1 MITKFRIR
9 EFSIKKFN
17 SERYLGINLTKIDK
31 HLLIYGEHKSGKS
44 TTLDAISYAIF
55 GINGSGR
62 PINNIAET
70 YIKVS
75 NDDLDL
81 TLNRK
86 VGSNHKLT
94 IKNHVDN
101 TTETITDMD
110 EINNNLTELFKLP
123 SEDYLEFKAKLLYQG
138 QESSL
143 KKFDNKKLLRIISY
157 YTGLGAKN
165 KKIEWLQ
172 DKIKI
177 ELEEKEYVTIK
188 RKEFKNELIDKRNII
203 NSSKGHI
210 DHLNQLVSS
219 YEDRSMEQV
228 FDIKMNKL
236 ELWKKINEIQAKN
249 LHLQHEKD
257 KSFLLK
263 NDFQKYYEES
273 LVNLIKE
280 VVSVLICPV
289 CGKRTNLSK
298 IGYKYQHKKCP
309 YCGDEHY
316 DKDLYDNIAQK
327 IKNSED
333 RLPKIN
339 KEIKQIEDEL
349 TKNYTVLNDL
359 EKKLDNLKLILN
371 PEIVRCV
378 EKFKYFDDDE
388 VKIFI
393 EEQKAKLDERIE
405 DFEKAKYE
413 VKVVSTNI
421 DEKSKHIED
430 MSKHIETLE
439 KNKNELQKEL
449 EVESITKFLK
459 KMNSYYGKLMGYKK
473 QPIVL
478 KDGKLFFKT
487 PLRGKKEEVDDISTS
502 KSIGE
507 AEKKCLDAALL
518 FTFIDLDRKN
528 YASLIDFVILDDP
541 ADGLFDDV
549 NLKPEAH
556 NKTNLLNLIKENC
569 DTDQTQ
575 FIILTADETYNKILG
590 LSTTSI
596 NFNADIFRF

>member
-1 MITKFRIR
+1 MTKFRIR

-17 SERYLGINLTKIDK
+17 SERYLGINLTKLDK

-70 YIKVS
+70 YIKIS
-75 NDDLDL
+75 NDNLDL
-81 TLNRK
+81 ILNRK

-94 IKNHVDN
+94 IKNHIDN

-123 SEDYLEFKAKLLYQG
+123 SEDYLEFKAKLLYQE
-138 QESSL
+138 QQSSL
-143 KKFDNKKLLRIISY
+143 KKLGNKKLLRIISY
-157 YTGLGAKN
+157 YTGLGTKN
-165 KKIEWLQ
+165 KKIEDLH
-172 DKIKI
+172 DEIKIKI
-177 ELEEKEYVTIK
+177 EKKEYASIK
-188 RKEFKNELIDKRNII
+188 LKEFQNELMDKKNII
-203 NSSKGHI
+203 KSSRGHI
-210 DHLNQLVSS
+210 EHLKQLVIS
-219 YEDRSMEQV
+219 YEDRNMEQV
-228 FDIKMNKL
+228 FDIKMKKSKS
-236 ELWKKINEIQAKN
+236 WKKISEIQTRN
-249 LHLQHEKD
+249 IHLQHEKD

-263 NDFQKYYEES
+263 NHFQKFHEEK

-298 IGYKYQHKKCP
+298 IEYKYNHKKCP

-339 KEIKQIEDEL
+339 IEIKQIKDEL
-349 TKNYTVLNDL
+349 TKNYKVLNDL
-359 EKKLDNLKLILN
+359 KKKLDDLKLILN

-378 EKFKYFDDDE
+378 DKFKYFDDDGL
-388 VKIFI
+388 KIFI
-393 EEQKAKLDERIE
+393 VEQKAKLDEQLE
-405 DFEKAKYE
+405 DFEKTKDE
-413 VKVVSTNI
+413 VKVVSTDI
-421 DEKSKHIED
+421 DEQSKYIED
-430 MSKHIETLE
+430 ISKNIETLE
-439 KNKNELQKEL
+439 KNKNVLQKEL
-449 EVESITKFLK
+449 EKESVTNFLQ
-459 KMNSYYGKLMGYKK
+459 KMNFYYGKLMGYKK

-487 PLRGKKEEVDDISTS
+487 PLRGKKEELDDISTS
-502 KSIGE
+502 NSIGE
-507 AEKKCLDAALL
+507 AEKKCLDAALI
-518 FTFIDLDRKN
+518 FTFIDLDKEN
-528 YASLIDFVILDDP
+528 NASSIDFVILDDP
-541 ADGLFDDV
+541 ADGLFDDM

-556 NKTNLLNLIKENC
+556 NKTNLLNLVKENC

-575 FIILTADETYNKILG
+575 FIILTADKTYNEILG

-596 NFNADIFRF
+596 NYNADIFMF

>member
-1 MITKFRIR
+1 MTKFRIR

-17 SERYLGINLTKIDK
+17 SKRYLGINLTKIDK

-70 YIKVS
+70 HIKLS
-75 NDDLDL
+75 NDNLDL
-81 TLNRK
+81 ILTRNA
-86 VGSNHKLT
+86 GSNHKLT
-94 IKNHVDN
+94 IKNHIDH
-101 TTETITDMD
+101 TTETVTDMD

-123 SEDYLEFKAKLLYQG
+123 SEDYLEFNAKLLYQE

-157 YTGLGAKN
+157 YTGLGAIN
-165 KKIEWLQ
+165 KKIECIH
-172 DKIKI
+172 DEIKIKI
-177 ELEEKEYVTIK
+177 EENEYATIK
-188 RKEFKNELIDKRNII
+188 LKEFKNELIEKRNII

-210 DHLNQLVSS
+210 EHLKQLVSS

-228 FDIKMNKL
+228 FDIKMKKS
-236 ELWKKINEIQAKN
+236 ELWKKISEIQARN
-249 LHLQHEKD
+249 IHLQHEKD

-263 NDFQKYYEES
+263 NDFKKFYDES

-298 IGYKYQHKKCP
+298 IEYKYHHKKCP

-339 KEIKQIEDEL
+339 TEIKQIKDEL
-349 TKNYTVLNDL
+349 TKNYKVLNDL
-359 EKKLDNLKLILN
+359 EKKRDDLKLILN
-371 PEIVRCV
+371 PEIVRCID
-378 EKFKYFDDDE
+378 KYKYFDDDGLE
-388 VKIFI
+388 IFI
-393 EEQKAKLDERIE
+393 EEQKAKLDEQIV
-405 DFEKAKYE
+405 DFEKTKDE
-413 VKVVSTNI
+413 MKVVNNSIN
-421 DEKSKHIED
+421 EQNKHIGHI
-430 MSKHIETLE
+430 SKHIETLE

-449 EVESITKFLK
+449 EEESITKFLQ
-459 KMNSYYGKLMGYKK
+459 KMNYYYGKLMGYKK

-487 PLRGKKEEVDDISTS
+487 PLRGKKEEVDDISRS

-507 AEKKCLDAALL
+507 SEKKCLDAALL
-518 FTFIDLDRKN
+518 FTLIDLDIEN
-528 YASLIDFVILDDP
+528 NISLINFVILDDP
-541 ADGLFDDV
+541 ADGLFDDK
-549 NLKPEAH
+549 NLKSEAH
-556 NKTNLLNLIKENC
+556 NKTNLLNLIKQKC
-569 DTDQTQ
+569 DTNQTQ
-575 FIILTADETYNKILG
+575 FIILTADKTYNEILG
-590 LSTTSI
+590 FPTTNI
-596 NFNADIFRF
+596 NFNTDIFMY

>member
-1 MITKFRIR
+1 MTKFRIR

-55 GINGSGR
+55 GINGSRR
-62 PINNIAET
+62 PIYNIAET

-75 NDDLDL
+75 NDDFDL
-81 TLNRK
+81 ILNRK

-94 IKNHVDN
+94 IKNHIDN

-123 SEDYLEFKAKLLYQG
+123 SEDYLEFKAKLLYQE

-143 KKFDNKKLLRIISY
+143 KKFDSKKLLRIISY
-157 YTGLGAKN
+157 YTGLGDKN
-165 KKIEWLQ
+165 KRIEYLQ
-172 DKIKI
+172 DEIKIK
-177 ELEEKEYVTIK
+177 LEENEYVTIK
-188 RKEFKNELIDKRNII
+188 RKEFKNELIEKRNII

-210 DHLNQLVSS
+210 EHLKQLVSS

-228 FDIKMNKL
+228 FDIKMKKS
-236 ELWKKINEIQAKN
+236 ELWKKINEIQARN

-257 KSFLLK
+257 KTFLLK
-263 NDFQKYYEES
+263 NDFQKFYEES

-298 IGYKYQHKKCP
+298 IEYKYHHKKCP

-327 IKNSED
+327 IKNSKD
-333 RLPKIN
+333 RLPKID

-349 TKNYTVLNDL
+349 TKNYKVLNDL
-359 EKKLDNLKLILN
+359 EKKLDDLKLILN

-378 EKFKYFDDDE
+378 EKFKYFDDDGL
-388 VKIFI
+388 KIFI
-393 EEQKAKLDERIE
+393 EEQKAKLNERIE
-405 DFEKAKYE
+405 DFEKANDE

-421 DEKSKHIED
+421 DEQSKHLDDISKHI
-430 MSKHIETLE
+430 KTLE
-439 KNKNELQKEL
+439 KNKNELQNEL
-449 EVESITKFLK
+449 EEESVTKFLL

-507 AEKKCLDAALL
+507 SEKKCLDAALL
-518 FTFIDLDRKN
+518 FTLIDLDIEN
-528 YASLIDFVILDDP
+528 NISLINFVILDDP
-541 ADGLFDDV
+541 ADGLFNDM
-549 NLKPEAH
+549 NLKPEVH
-556 NKTNLLNLIKENC
+556 NKTNLLNLIKEKC

-575 FIILTADETYNKILG
+575 FIILTADKTYNEILG
-590 LSTTSI
+590 FKTTNI
-596 NFNADIFRF
+596 NFNTDILMY

>member
-1 MITKFRIR
+1 MTKFRIR

-17 SERYLGINLTKIDK
+17 SKRYLGINLTKIDK

-55 GINGSGR
+55 GRNGSER
-62 PINNIAET
+62 PIYNIAET
-70 YIKVS
+70 HIKIS
-75 NDDLDL
+75 NDNLDL
-81 TLNRK
+81 ILTRK
-86 VGSNHKLT
+86 AGSNHKLT
-94 IKNHVDN
+94 IKNHIDN
-101 TTETITDMD
+101 TTETITDMN

-123 SEDYLEFKAKLLYQG
+123 SEDYLKFKAKLLYQE

-165 KKIEWLQ
+165 KKIEDLH
-172 DKIKI
+172 DEIKIKT
-177 ELEEKEYVTIK
+177 EENEYATIK
-188 RKEFKNELIDKRNII
+188 LKEFKNELIEKRNII

-210 DHLNQLVSS
+210 EHLKQLVSS

-228 FDIKMNKL
+228 FDIKMKKS
-236 ELWKKINEIQAKN
+236 ELWKKIKEIQARN
-249 LHLQHEKD
+249 LHLQHEKN

-263 NDFQKYYEES
+263 NDFQKFYDDN
-273 LVNLIKE
+273 LVNIIKE

-298 IGYKYQHKKCP
+298 IESKYHHKKCP
-309 YCGDEHY
+309 YCGDKHY

-327 IKNSED
+327 IKNSKD

-349 TKNYTVLNDL
+349 TKNYKVLNDFK
-359 EKKLDNLKLILN
+359 KKLDDLKLISN

-378 EKFKYFDDDE
+378 EKFKYFDDGDL
-388 VKIFI
+388 KIFI
-393 EEQKAKLDERIE
+393 EEQKAIFDERIE
-405 DFEKAKYE
+405 DFEKTKDE
-413 VKVVSTNI
+413 MKVVNNI
-421 DEKSKHIED
+421 INEQNKHIKHI
-430 MSKHIETLE
+430 SKHIETLE
-439 KNKNELQKEL
+439 KNKKELQKEL
-449 EVESITKFLK
+449 EEESITKFLQ
-459 KMNSYYGKLMGYKK
+459 KMNFYYGKLMGYKK

-478 KDGKLFFKT
+478 KDGKLFFNT
-487 PLRGKKEEVDDISTS
+487 PLRGNKEEEDDISTS

-507 AEKKCLDAALL
+507 SEKKCLDAALL
-518 FTFIDLDRKN
+518 FTFIDLDKEN
-528 YASLIDFVILDDP
+528 NASLIDFVILDDP
-541 ADGLFDDV
+541 ADGLFDDM

-556 NKTNLLNLIKENC
+556 NKTNLLNLIKEKC

-575 FIILTADETYNKILG
+575 FIILTADKTYNKILG

>member
-1 MITKFRIR
+1 MNKFRIK

-17 SERYLGINLTKIDK
+17 SERYLGVNRTEVDK

-62 PINNIAET
+62 AINNIAET
-70 YIKVS
+70 YIKIS
-75 NDDLDL
+75 NNDLDL
-81 TLNRK
+81 ILNRK

-94 IKNHVDN
+94 IKNYIDN
-101 TTETITDMD
+101 TTVSITDMD
-110 EINNNLTELFKLP
+110 EINKNLTEIFKLP
-123 SEDYLEFKAKLLYQG
+123 SEDYLEFKAKLLYQE

-157 YTGLGAKN
+157 YTGLGAKS
-165 KKIEWLQ
+165 KKIEDLQ
-172 DKIKI
+172 DEIKI
-177 ELEEKEYVTIK
+177 EIEEKEYATIK
-188 RKEFKNELIDKRNII
+188 LKEFKNELIDKRNII

-210 DHLNQLVSS
+210 EHLKQLVSS
-219 YEDRSMEQV
+219 YEDRSMEHV
-228 FDIKMNKL
+228 FDIKMTKS
-236 ELWKKINEIQAKN
+236 ELWTKISEIQARN
-249 LHLQHEKD
+249 IHLQHEKD

-263 NDFQKYYEES
+263 NDFQKYYEEK
-273 LVNLIKE
+273 LITLIKE

-298 IGYKYQHKKCP
+298 IEYKYNHKKCP

-327 IKNSED
+327 IIISED

-339 KEIKQIEDEL
+339 TEIKQIKDEL
-349 TKNYTVLNDL
+349 TENYKVLNGL
-359 EKKLDNLKLILN
+359 EKNQDNAKFISN

-378 EKFKYFDDDE
+378 EKFKSFDNE
-388 VKIFI
+388 GLKNFI
-393 EEQKAKLDERIE
+393 EEQKAKLNERVE
-405 DFEKAKYE
+405 DSEKAKDE
-413 VKVVSTNI
+413 MKVVSNI
-421 DEKSKHIED
+421 IHEQSKHIESI
-430 MSKHIETLE
+430 SKHIETLG
-439 KNKNELQKEL
+439 KNKNELQTEL
-449 EVESITKFLK
+449 EVESVTKFLQ

-487 PLRGKKEEVDDISTS
+487 PLRGKKEEIDDISTS

-507 AEKKCLDAALL
+507 SEKKCLDAALL
-518 FTFIDLDRKN
+518 FTLIDLDIEN
-528 YASLIDFVILDDP
+528 NASLINFVILDEP
-541 ADGLFDDV
+541 ADGLFDDE

-556 NKTNLLNLIKENC
+556 NKTNLLNLIKEKC
-569 DTDQTQ
+569 DTNQSQ
-575 FIILTADETYNKILG
+575 FIILTADKTYNEILEFPI
-590 LSTTSI
+590 TNI

>member
-75 NDDLDL
+75 NDNLDL
-81 TLNRK
+81 ILNRK
-86 VGSNHKLT
+86 VGNNHKLT
-94 IKNHVDN
+94 IKNHIDN

-123 SEDYLEFKAKLLYQG
+123 SEDYLEFKAKLLYQE
-138 QESSL
+138 QKSSL
-143 KKFDNKKLLRIISY
+143 KKLGNKKLLRIISY
-157 YTGLGAKN
+157 YTGLGTKN
-165 KKIEWLQ
+165 KKIEDLH
-172 DKIKI
+172 DEIKI
-177 ELEEKEYVTIK
+177 EIEKKEYATIK
-188 RKEFKNELIDKRNII
+188 LKEFKNELMDKKNII
-203 NSSKGHI
+203 NSSRRYIEYLK
-210 DHLNQLVSS
+210 QLVMS
-219 YEDRSMEQV
+219 YEDRSIEQV
-228 FDIKMNKL
+228 FDVKMKKS
-236 ELWKKINEIQAKN
+236 ELWKKISEIQARN
-249 LHLQHEKD
+249 IHLQHEKA

-263 NDFQKYYEES
+263 NDFQKFHEEK

-280 VVSVLICPV
+280 IVSVLICPV

-298 IGYKYQHKKCP
+298 IEYKYNHKKCP

-333 RLPKIN
+333 QLPKIN
-339 KEIKQIEDEL
+339 IEIKQIKDEL
-349 TKNYTVLNDL
+349 TENYKVLNDL
-359 EKKLDNLKLILN
+359 EKKLDDLKLILN

-378 EKFKYFDDDE
+378 DKFKYFDDDGL
-388 VKIFI
+388 KIFI
-393 EEQKAKLDERIE
+393 EEQKAKLDEQIE
-405 DFEKAKYE
+405 DFEKTKDE

-421 DEKSKHIED
+421 DEQSKYIED
-430 MSKHIETLE
+430 ISKNIETLE
-439 KNKNELQKEL
+439 KNKNVLQKEL
-449 EVESITKFLK
+449 EEESITNFLQ
-459 KMNSYYGKLMGYKK
+459 KMNFYYGKLMGYKK

-502 KSIGE
+502 NSIGE

-518 FTFIDLDRKN
+518 FTFIDLDKEN
-528 YASLIDFVILDDP
+528 NASLIDFVILDDP
-541 ADGLFDDV
+541 ADGLFDDI

-556 NKTNLLNLIKENC
+556 NKTNLLNLVKENC

-575 FIILTADETYNKILG
+575 FIILTADKTYNEILG

-596 NFNADIFRF
+596 NYNADIFRF